1 MAGVHYSM
9 YRENFTMLQK
19 IVSIIL
25 PTYNRAYII
34 HRAIESVLAQTY
46 QAWELIVVDDASE
59 DKTVEVVEKYTDS
72 RIIFLKNE
80 ENRGAN
86 FCRDLG
92 VQNAKGDY
100 LAFLDSDNYWKKDKL
115 EKQIKALEG
124 SSEKI
129 AFTFCTGQFVKRDQF
144 IKVVPDR
151 IYEMEELRTQE
162 YQRNLIDTN
171 TLLVKRKVYEKVGG
185 FDLTLPRIQDWEFVF
200 RILCVYNYDC
210 IYLNE
215 CLNTNE
221 IQNNSI
227 TKDEK
232 KLIDAVIY
240 FLKKHRIHYNNSNLF
255 HNFIYN
261 VISGMSTQSDYLSSK
276 ILECF
281 RDAPQILS
289 IFFEVMMERAK
300 RSKSFYD
307 ILYQWKW
314 KEGQKGISIFTPLW
328 EQGENSVA
336 IYGLGKWGELIYQ
349 ELKDCPIKLVCGIDK
364 TAMTFHELPV
374 QKPEELLDDIDI
386 IVVSVFQEFEQIR
399 VELEKHFSGKIV
411 SIAQLIEQS

>member
-1 MAGVHYSM
+1 MV
-9 YRENFTMLQK
+9 QK

-46 QAWELIVVDDASE
+46 QAWELVVVDDASE
-59 DKTVEVVEKYTDS
+59 DYTVEVVGKYTDA
-72 RIIFLKNE
+72 RIIFLKNK

-86 FCRDLG
+86 FCRDFG

-115 EKQIKALEG
+115 EKQVKALEG

-129 AFTFCTGQFVKRDQF
+129 AFTFCAGQFVEKDQS
-144 IKVVPDR
+144 IAVVPDR
-151 IYEMEELRTQE
+151 IYEMEELRTLE

-171 TLLVKRKVYEKVGG
+171 TLLMKREVYEKVGG
-185 FDLTLPRIQDWEFVF
+185 FDWAMPRIQDWEFVF

-221 IQNNSI
+221 IQNDSI
-227 TKDEK
+227 TRDEK
-232 KLIDAVIY
+232 KLIDAKIY
-240 FLKKHRIHYNNSNLF
+240 FLKKHQIHYNNCNLTY
-255 HNFIYN
+255 NFIYDL
-261 VISGMSTQSDYLSSK
+261 IFGSSTQSEYLSRK
-276 ILECF
+276 ILECLG
-281 RDAPQILS
+281 DAPQILS
-289 IFFEVMMERAK
+289 VFFEVITKKAI
-300 RSKSFYD
+300 RSKVFYD
-307 ILYQWKW
+307 VLYQWKW
-314 KEGQKGISIFTPLW
+314 KEEQKGISIFTPLW

-349 ELKDCPIKLVCGIDK
+349 ELKKCPIRLVCGIDK
-364 TAMTFHELPV
+364 TVTMFHELPIR
-374 QKPEELLDDIDI
+374 KPEELLDDIDI

-399 VELEKHFSGKIV
+399 VELEKHFSGEIV
-411 SIAQLIEQS
+411 SIAQLIEYS